1 MTANTLS
8 PVLSRC
14 TAGALALLTGLLLSV
29 SVHAEPEQAQLTLIL
44 RQLDML
50 ERQAQSSAQ
59 SSTEATGR
67 YHFDY
72 PRLQADIGRI
82 RTGIHDYLTPQ
93 RAQPRDPVL
102 LSGDYQ
108 REAKP

>member
-8 PVLSRC
+8 PVLPMR

-29 SVHAEPEQAQLTLIL
+29 SVQAEPEHAQLTLIL

-50 ERQAQSSAQ
+50 ERQAQSSALA
-59 SSTEATGR
+59 STEATGR

-93 RAQPRDPVL
+93 RAQPRDPVV